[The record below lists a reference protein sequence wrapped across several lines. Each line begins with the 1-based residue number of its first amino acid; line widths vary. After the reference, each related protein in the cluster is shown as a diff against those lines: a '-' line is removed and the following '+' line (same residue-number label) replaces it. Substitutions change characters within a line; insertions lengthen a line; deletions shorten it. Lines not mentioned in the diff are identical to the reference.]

1 MDSPVSDTLKQA
13 AGFGVGTLA
22 ALTTIKGGGLGSY
35 LMNRQRLMSDPG
47 FRASLAGS
55 PFMSG
60 VFGVTGA
67 QGPAPAAPTL
77 PAAGGGA
84 VAQPSDMGMPPAGG
98 GQVAAPQAG
107 PWTGGYVFPEAGQQ
121 VAPPGRTV
129 AAQLPAPTALNVP
142 GYMPGTPRQWMPN
155 LPPYDPKAALEQ
167 RGLATAELGLGSQDA
182 GQRAQYKMAAGIPLD
197 DQEIVAATKR
207 AQIVQ
212 GLGGPGTVVK
222 LDIPGMTTNVG
233 SPYNFSAVTSEEY
246 PTYQLAAAAAAAKN
260 AYIPAGNPQWTV
272 TPSGRGTYLLS
283 QPATSAQA
291 APPPTP
297 PAVQGGAP
305 RPAQPPAAAPPT
317 ARPVPAP
324 TAPAPVQPPQAPAQ
338 PPAPPPAAAAPPP
351 PPPPPKPPPPSAFD
365 RDAIVPHTVVPE
377 TGYPSGAFLEQ
388 GAALAPP
395 ARAAAGGGAN
405 TVAVR
410 NNNPGN
416 ITASPATLQYPGV
429 VGTETVGSRT
439 FLRFDSPES
448 GYAGMEALLQGPG
461 YRNLPFDAAMRRWT
475 TGTTQPTVDAQG
487 RPQGYDLPAM
497 AGRLGIDRSRTIAS
511 LSNDERQA
519 LVREMS
525 VREGYSARAAAPVQ
539 VAAAAPPEGGVIA
552 FPSPAFAEPGPP
564 AAQLTVPVVPKPP
577 VVQPPMPPA
586 QQPPPPAATGPTVLT
601 GPTEYPPG
609 QQMPM
614 TGETRRTSEGEQM
627 FHAPDASNAD
637 VRANLTYNG
646 ITNLDTATPA
656 KVQKYWDTQRYL
668 DRQRAMDKAEIDR
681 TQKAV
686 LEGDGA
692 GLASL
697 IQAKININRLLT
709 DFRDPNVRAYYVGT
723 LRYPADA
730 LKQLFVDDPMV
741 AKFHNDV
748 AALGVPL
755 EGSTLIGRMLG
766 MPSGSALLPGEQS
779 ALKSVLPSGA
789 TGPAQ
794 FEDNLQT
801 YRDTVDSS
809 IGVRD
814 FLRGRPAGATSV
826 ADINGFLT
834 NFNDA
839 LAQRRLDSFRTATPP
854 STTTT
859 TTPPPTTMP
868 PPAPPGSQA
877 WAPTATWTIQ

>member
-1 MDSPVSDTLKQA
+1 MDSPGADLPLQV
-13 AGFGVGTLA
+13 AGRAVGALA
-22 ALTTIKGGGLGSY
+22 ALTSIKGGGLGNFM
-35 LMNRQRLMSDPG
+35 LQRQRALADPG
-47 FRASLAGS
+47 FRATLAGS
-55 PFMSG
+55 PFTAGFYGVSG
-60 VFGVTGA
+60 GRDVLPQPG
-67 QGPAPAAPTL
+67 QQMPAP
-77 PAAGGGA
+77 GGV
-84 VAQPSDMGMPPAGG
+84 VAQPSDFVGPPA
-98 GQVAAPQAG
+98 P
-107 PWTGGYVFPEAGQQ
+107 TQQ
-121 VAPPGRTV
+121 VAPPAQAVPG
-129 AAQLPAPTALNVP
+129 QLPAPTAVNVP
-142 GYMPGTPRQWMPN
+142 GYQPGTARPWQP
-155 LPPYDPKAALEQ
+155 LLSPYEPKTALEQ
-167 RGLATAELGLGSQDA
+167 QGLATMALGVGSQDE
-182 GQRAQYKMAAGIPLD
+182 GQRAQYKMAAGIPLGD
-197 DQEIVAATKR
+197 TEIVAAAAR
-207 AQIVQ
+207 ARAVQ
-212 GLGGPGTVVK
+212 ALGGPGTTVR
-222 LDIPGMTTNVG
+222 LDIPGMPTQVG

-246 PTYQLAAAAAAAKN
+246 PTPQLAEAAAAARN
-260 AYIPAGNPQWTV
+260 ASIPPGNPRWTV
-272 TPSGRGTYLLS
+272 VPSGRGTYLLS
-283 QPATSAQA
+283 APATAAQT

-305 RPAQPPAAAPPT
+305 RPAQPPAPAPAAP
-317 ARPVPAP
+317 RPVPAP
-324 TAPAPVQPPQAPAQ
+324 TVPAPVQPPQAPAQ

-351 PPPPPKPPPPSAFD
+351 PPPPPPAPPPSSAFD

-377 TGYPSGAFLEQ
+377 GQTGYPSGAFLEQ
-388 GAALAPP
+388 GAAPAPP
-395 ARAAAGGGAN
+395 ARAAGGGGAN

-429 VGTETVGSRT
+429 VGTEAVGSRT

-475 TGTTQPTVDAQG
+475 TGTTQPTYDAQG

-525 VREGYSARAAAPVQ
+525 VREGFRAAPVQ
-539 VAAAAPPEGGVIA
+539 LAAAAPEGGVVA
-552 FPSPAFAEPGPP
+552 FPSGAPEEERSGPP
-564 AAQLTVPVVPKPP
+564 AAQLTVPVVQKPP

-586 QQPPPPAATGPTVLT
+586 QQPPPPAAAGPTVLT
-601 GPTEYPPG
+601 GPTDYPPG
-609 QQMPM
+609 QQMPI
-614 TGETRRTSEGEQM
+614 TGETRRTAQGEQT

-646 ITNLDTATPA
+646 ITNLDTATPGR
-656 KVQKYWDTQRYL
+656 VQKYWETQRYL

-697 IQAKININRLLT
+697 MQAKININRLLT
-709 DFRDPNVRAYYVGT
+709 DFPDPNVRAYYVGT
-723 LRYPADA
+723 LRYPTDA

-766 MPSGSALLPGEQS
+766 MPSGSALLHGEQS

-826 ADINGFLT
+826 TDINTFLT

-839 LAQRRLDSFRTATPP
+839 LAQRRLDAFRTTTPP

-859 TTPPPTTMP
+859 TAPPPTTTTL
-868 PPAPPGSQA
+868 APPGSQA